1 MGKGNMFEQ
10 LHYVQ
15 WQPYVKGTFKK
26 PVTLSLLKQASE
38 EEKTAPKRVFA
49 FGGSN
54 SAFA

>member
-15 WQPYVKGTFKK
+15 WQSYFKGTFKK